1 VSKAGREVLADWLI
15 VFGAVWLFVSLFL
28 TWSHQFSPAFLSS
41 PSGSSPLLQGAPHD
55 PNAWQVYSDMDVV
68 LALLALAFAA
78 VALIGGRSA
87 RIIVLIAAVIAFAF
101 TVHAISDPPTNFA
114 TTYSAP
120 LSEPGYVADSPGAG
134 VGETMAIAGLSLA
147 IAGLALSFTAD

>member
-87 RIIVLIAAVIAFAF
+87 RIIVWIAAVIAFAF
-101 TVHAISDPPTNFA
+101 TVHAISDPPTNTKPASQIRLTSGLTRISKMTEPFA
-114 TTYSAP
+114 FCCSRIT
-120 LSEPGYVADSPGAG
+120 
-134 VGETMAIAGLSLA
+134 
-147 IAGLALSFTAD
+147 